1 MTDRSG
7 DAETR
12 RMRGLCYLAAGVFA
26 ACAVALLFLPA
37 KVAPPV
43 KWVLAGFNAVI
54 AFSVVLY
61 GRSLTRE

>member
-1 MTDRSG
+1 M
-7 DAETR
+7 R
-12 RMRGLCYLAAGVFA
+12 RLCYLAAGVFA

-43 KWVLAGFNAVI
+43 KWVLAGFNGII
-54 AFSVVLY
+54 AFAVVLY